1 MALSSSFCLNDLAP
15 KDARMALES
24 VRFAEEELFLAGH
37 DGLRGS
43 RLLVA
48 FSGGAD
54 STALLVLAC
63 ALRLHLKLD
72 IHAAHLDHGLRV
84 ESRDEAEALIAKHGG
99 KPSGSVSKK
108 TAFVL
113 AGEKAGSKLDKA
125 QALGIPVLDEAA
137 FLAML
142 DAQP

>member
-15 KDARMALES
+15 KDARMALET

-54 STALLVLAC
+54 SCFASRRAFFRSPCRLIC
-63 ALRLHLKLD
+63 AAYRQSCCY
-72 IHAAHLDHGLRV
+72 R
-84 ESRDEAEALIAKHGG
+84 
-99 KPSGSVSKK
+99 
-108 TAFVL
+108 
-113 AGEKAGSKLDKA
+113 
-125 QALGIPVLDEAA
+125 
-137 FLAML
+137 M
-142 DAQP
+142 